1 MHARIRIQ
9 GQKPKQTRNPGE
21 PKHLCAMKPIR
32 PPMAYMTAQAISK
45 KKTKREASFAEKSL
59 AYTLYEDV
67 KTSMYTLNAKYN
79 VPQCRDHLNCGI
91 CGPYICHLEDGRRN
105 AGFLPITNGED
116 SDNSEEDTDEDMGL
130 GEEDT
135 DNDMKLGESKMDGL
149 FRLQDVMG
157 LFRTMAWIDLRI
169 MKHYEAGG
177 IAAAKLAQEG
187 AEQKLAQ
194 LQIEHGRVLS
204 DRDHIQTQL
213 AELQTKH
220 EQVLSQRGQDQAQLQ
235 ETNARLTAA
244 VEGLQIEHGQVLSQ
258 RAQLQ
263 ETSARL
269 TAALAELD
277 LIRRDSDLPRKHPRI
292 EPAATPSWETLHAMS
307 RPTALDEPIR
317 IAQFLQFHEEADF
330 KGIPISGE
338 PLWAIDMRDVRGYRQ
353 IMGRAPAKDKAQSL
367 MDRLFFGRCLT
378 RLLRIIAVPGKYAQ
392 LLHETDII
400 IAPQER
406 LTPCDFGPNP
416 DYLSDAQVASLLAQQ
431 GVTTAIADDSWQFC
445 DHYLRAQITKPDSF
459 LNLPTLREILQSSQA
474 SGSHAPGLYPAEQD
488 QYPRTV
494 PSMRKRNRKTR

>member
-1 MHARIRIQ
+1 
-9 GQKPKQTRNPGE
+9 
-21 PKHLCAMKPIR
+21 
-32 PPMAYMTAQAISK
+32 MAYMTAQTISKK

-67 KTSMYTLNAKYN
+67 KTYMFTLNAKYN

-91 CGPYICHLEDGRRN
+91 CGPYICHLENGRRN

-116 SDNSEEDTDEDMGL
+116 SEDSEDSDDSEEDTNEDVGP
-130 GEEDT
+130 GEDDT
-135 DNDMKLGESKMDGL
+135 DKDMKLGESKMDGL

-157 LFRTMAWIDLRI
+157 LFRAMAWIDLRI

-177 IAAAKLAQEG
+177 IAAAKLAQED
-187 AEQKLAQ
+187 AEEKLAQ
-194 LQIEHGRVLS
+194 LQIEQGRVLS
-204 DRDHIQTQL
+204 ERDHIQTQL
-213 AELQTKH
+213 AELQMKH
-220 EQVLSQRGQDQAQLQ
+220 EQVLSQRDQDQ
-235 ETNARLTAA
+235 ETNNQLTAA
-244 VEGLQIEHGQVLSQ
+244 LQELHVEHDHVLSQ
-258 RAQLQ
+258 HDQDRAQLR
-263 ETSARL
+263 ETSDRL
-269 TAALAELD
+269 TAALEELD

-292 EPAATPSWETLHAMS
+292 EPASTPSWETLHAMT

-317 IAQFLQFHEEADF
+317 IAQFLQFHEETDF

-353 IMGRAPAKDKAQSL
+353 IMGRAPAKVKAQSL

-416 DYLSDAQVASLLAQQ
+416 DRLSDAQVASLLAQR

-445 DHYLRAQITKPDSF
+445 DRYLRAQILRPDTF

-474 SGSHAPGLYPAEQD
+474 SGSHPPGLYPAEQD

-494 PSMRKRNRKTR
+494 PSMRKGNRKAR